1 MVSKARV
8 HIVESQMTNGISGR
22 TCGGCT
28 ACCKTHYNKK
38 FDKPA
43 GVWCSSCAIGVGCRI
58 HGAHPDECA
67 GFKCLWLLGEF
78 PESHRP
84 DKLKI
89 VADFQHEKVYG
100 RVITVVR
107 LWEASE
113 GALDKSESQKL
124 VKASLESKYVVL
136 QRRLVPNGGYR
147 DQMNAPANFMS
158 ARELAELIRLLGSD
172 EDEVVTETP

>member
-8 HIVESQMTNGISGR
+8 HIVESQITNGISGR

-28 ACCKTHYNKK
+28 ACCKTHYIEK

-58 HGAHPDECA
+58 YGAHPDECA
-67 GFKCLWLLGEF
+67 SFKCLWLLGEF

-124 VKASLESKYVVL
+124 VKTSLESKYVGL
-136 QRRLVPNGGYR
+136 QRRLVPSGGGR
-147 DQMNAPANFMS
+147 HQPKPPAHLMFAP
-158 ARELAELIRLLGSD
+158 ELAPHI
-172 EDEVVTETP
+172 